1 MISYRHIK
9 MVVFFLLLSI
19 LSNAQSTSISKV
31 YIPYRLNYSIDSLLT
46 IVLDSMNNVA
56 LEGLSID
63 RFASFCRLEWLTEN
77 IVLRHYPDLKTD
89 TLQYLAYLTRN
100 TNRFYLSYNK
110 KYRIPIT
117 FGLLD
122 IMFKYDYNK
131 YPSREKDQT
140 GIIIAIIQN
149 NMERRIQNFYCK
161 IPKWALKLEYQD
173 NPRNP

>member
-1 MISYRHIK
+1 

-77 IVLRHYPDLKTD
+77 IVLRHYPELQTA
-89 TLQYLAYLTRN
+89 TL
-100 TNRFYLSYNK
+100 
-110 KYRIPIT
+110 
-117 FGLLD
+117 
-122 IMFKYDYNK
+122 
-131 YPSREKDQT
+131 
-140 GIIIAIIQN
+140 
-149 NMERRIQNFYCK
+149 
-161 IPKWALKLEYQD
+161 
-173 NPRNP
+173 